1 MTEIVQVYLGNIA
14 EANIAE
20 QFEEARC
27 QDLYWEVYL
36 TERDCNKGRIL
47 ALSTSGDEIGIIKSR
62 DWQIREGD
70 VFSSETGKLILIH
83 LQAREL
89 MVLSLTE
96 PINDRAIQL
105 VHLGHIL
112 GNQHY
117 PISIEGDKIYIRLIN
132 ETNKIEQTIK
142 SLEIPGLNITYEMRS
157 KEEVSFTQ
165 HQH

>member
-1 MTEIVQVYLGNIA
+1 
-14 EANIAE
+14 
-20 QFEEARC
+20 
-27 QDLYWEVYL
+27 
-36 TERDCNKGRIL
+36 
-47 ALSTSGDEIGIIKSR
+47 
-62 DWQIREGD
+62 
-70 VFSSETGKLILIH
+70 
-83 LQAREL
+83 